1 MGHIIKQQ
9 EPVIEQLLCYYYSSL
24 ITCRLK
30 IRLHFMCQGH
40 HATPVCY
47 LDYHLILEMGKLRGK
62 LINLSYFFNIQLNLN
77 EFLISKYLVCVYMD
91 CVDVC
96 VHV

>member
-1 MGHIIKQQ
+1 MEHIIKQQ

-24 ITCRLK
+24 ITCRL
-30 IRLHFMCQGH
+30 RLHFMCQGYY
-40 HATPVCY
+40 ATPVCY

-62 LINLSYFFNIQLNLN
+62 LINLSYLFNIQLNLN
-77 EFLISKYLVCVYMD
+77 ESLISKYLVCVCMY